1 MYDPSARR
9 APVFVRTI
17 TALTTS
23 PFLTTPPGAAD
34 LTVATITS
42 PMLPVFL

>member
-1 MYDPSARR
+1 MPFS
-9 APVFVRTI
+9 VLTT

-23 PFLTTPPGAAD
+23 PFLTTPPGVAF

-42 PMLPVFL
+42 PY